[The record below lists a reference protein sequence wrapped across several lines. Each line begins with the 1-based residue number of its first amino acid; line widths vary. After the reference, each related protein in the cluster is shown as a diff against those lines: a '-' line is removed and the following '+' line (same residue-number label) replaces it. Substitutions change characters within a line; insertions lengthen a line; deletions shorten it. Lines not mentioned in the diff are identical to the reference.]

1 MTRSASSVLLVIAAL
16 AGTIAVAN
24 SARADGYPPFYGYSP
39 YLGRP
44 TVYFTPE
51 SDVQQATTQ
60 RTSGFDVRTYYR
72 GGPFWR
78 YEPVGSRRGASRSS
92 RPRRHMAVLRRRG

>member
-1 MTRSASSVLLVIAAL
+1 MTRPVSSVLVAL
-16 AGTIAVAN
+16 AAFAGTLAAAP
-24 SARADGYPPFYGYSP
+24 SAHADGYPPFYGYSP

-51 SDVQQATTQ
+51 NDVQQATTQ
-60 RTSGFDVRTYYR
+60 RDSGFNVRTYYR

-78 YEPVGSRRGASRSS
+78 FEGIGPRRGAARTTRS
-92 RPRRHMAVLRRRG
+92 RRHLAVLRRRG

>member
-1 MTRSASSVLLVIAAL
+1 MTRSVSSVLVAL
-16 AGTIAVAN
+16 AGMLASVP

-51 SDVQQATTQ
+51 SDVQQATTS
-60 RTSGFDVRTYYR
+60 RDGGFDVRTYYR

-78 YEPVGSRRGASRSS
+78 YEPVGPRRGAGRTI
-92 RPRRHMAVLRRRG
+92 RPRRHIAVLRRRG

>member
-1 MTRSASSVLLVIAAL
+1 MTRPVSSVLLALAAL
-16 AGTIAVAN
+16 AGTFASAP

-60 RTSGFDVRTYYR
+60 RKDGFDVRTYYR

-78 YEPVGSRRGASRSS
+78 YEQIGPRRSASRALRS
-92 RPRRHMAVLRRRG
+92 RRHMAVLRRRG

>member
-1 MTRSASSVLLVIAAL
+1 MTRSASSVLAAIAAL
-16 AGTIAVAN
+16 AGTLALAN
-24 SARADGYPPFYGYSP
+24 PARADGYPPFYGYSP

-60 RTSGFDVRTYYR
+60 HEDGFGVRTYYR

-78 YEPVGSRRGASRSS
+78 YDAVGPRRGARRTVRS
-92 RPRRHMAVLRRRG
+92 RRHMAVLRRRG

>member
-1 MTRSASSVLLVIAAL
+1 MTRSASSVLVAIAAL
-16 AGTIAVAN
+16 AGTVAVVS

-60 RTSGFDVRTYYR
+60 RTDGFDVRTYYR

-78 YEPVGSRRGASRSS
+78 YEQIGPRRGAGRTT
-92 RPRRHMAVLRRRG
+92 RTRRRLAILRRRG